1 MIYIG
6 VIFAALLLTGF
17 ITTIELM
24 RIELMRRVNEKEE
37 QKNER
42 NRTSDY

>member
-6 VIFAALLLTGF
+6 VIFAVLLLAGF
-17 ITTIELM
+17 ITT
-24 RIELMRRVNEKEE
+24 IELMRRVNEKEE